1 MRVVVADDS
10 AVVRDGLLH
19 ALQAHGHDVVAT
31 AADGAE
37 LLACVERER
46 PQVALIDI
54 RMPPTHT
61 SEGLDAASTIRKRA
75 PDVAVLVLSQYV
87 DADYALTLLR
97 ESPERSG
104 YVLKDRVAELTT
116 LLDAIERVAR
126 GETVVDPEL
135 VSCCCTVPRPRPG
148 SQAQRARANRAGA
161 PRGGPERPR
170 DRRAPLAHARRP
182 SRPTSATSSPSWHS
196 RPTPTTTDACSP
208 YSPSSE
214 VRDDPEP
221 PRSSGIPLT
230 TAVGPAP
237 NVAGDEK
244 STVPRRRL
252 SPSALDRR
260 RGCRLGVRLVDAR
273 GQ

>member
-19 ALQAHGHDVVAT
+19 ALQAHGHDVVGT

-135 VSCCCTVPRPRPG
+135 VELLLHRPATETRLAGLSERERTVLALLAEGLSDRAIAARLWLTQKTVETHVRHILAKLALPPDADHNRRVLAVLTFLR
-148 SQAQRARANRAGA
+148 SQG
-161 PRGGPERPR
+161 
-170 DRRAPLAHARRP
+170 
-182 SRPTSATSSPSWHS
+182 
-196 RPTPTTTDACSP
+196 
-208 YSPSSE
+208 
-214 VRDDPEP
+214 
-221 PRSSGIPLT
+221 
-230 TAVGPAP
+230 
-237 NVAGDEK
+237 
-244 STVPRRRL
+244 
-252 SPSALDRR
+252 
-260 RGCRLGVRLVDAR
+260 
-273 GQ
+273 